1 MIESPE
7 DTDKFTEIYNK
18 YKSMM
23 HNVAFKVLNNTQDAE
38 DAVHEAFLKL
48 AKNISKVEG
57 ISCKKTETFLVILCR
72 NASIDIYR
80 KNKKERNRV
89 DLGEDNDMDSIK
101 TVPALDAL
109 SELVSIEGYNRLIE
123 LIYELGDTYRDT
135 IALRFVLEWTNNEIA
150 DFLGMNRNAVEVRV
164 NRGRA
169 KLIEMLGKE
178 EEYADIQR
186 KRSKSDF

>member
-1 MIESPE
+1 MIETQE

-18 YKSMM
+18 YKNMM

-48 AKNISKVEG
+48 ARNIPKVES

-72 NASIDIYR
+72 SASIDIYR
-80 KNKKERNRV
+80 KNKKERNKA
-89 DLGEDNDMDSIK
+89 DIGEDNDMGSIK
-101 TVPALDAL
+101 AAPALDTL
-109 SELVSIEGYNRLIE
+109 GELISTEGYNRLIE

-135 IALRFVLEWTNNEIA
+135 IALRFILEWSNNEIA
-150 DFLGMNRNAVEVRV
+150 DFLGINKNTVEVRI

-178 EEYADIQR
+178 EEYASIQR
-186 KRSKSDF
+186 KRSK